1 MITIGLTGGI
11 ASGKSTVSAELRSL
25 GLPVFDADAEARL
38 AVAAGS
44 EGLAQVIAVLG
55 KEYLSEEGT
64 LDRAK
69 VAERIFHDKEALKAV
84 EAIIHKI
91 VWQQAESFLAAS
103 SKQGHKAAVL
113 DVPLLIECGWH
124 KNVDSVW
131 LVSVS
136 RQQQVER
143 AMLRSGMTADEVNA
157 RIEAQ
162 MSLAEKKKYADV
174 VLDNSGSQA
183 ETMQVCIRSWSC
195 FWVASVKG
203 KRKARSRRTKTHG
216 RLYSWLLLLG
226 VLLVIGFGGWKIW
239 SSDTVQMR
247 FVYMWDYQQDIVTY
261 SKKNNVDPFLVAAI
275 IKNESNFKHDAVSK
289 VGAVGLMQIMPET
302 GRWIAEQM
310 GLENYQDSDLY
321 QTRKNIRMGCWY
333 VGELEHEFQH
343 NLVLLMVA
351 YNAGRGQTHE
361 WMQENGWDY
370 NFNDIKSIPYPDTRE
385 YVAKV
390 MQDRD
395 KYYLLYKDKIK

>member
-1 MITIGLTGGI
+1 MITIGVTGGI
-11 ASGKSTVSAELRSL
+11 ASGKSTVSTELRSL

-113 DVPLLIECGWH
+113 DVPLLIECGWY

-183 ETMQVCIRSWSC
+183 ETMQAVRSQL
-195 FWVASVKG
+195 K
-203 KRKARSRRTKTHG
+203 
-216 RLYSWLLLLG
+216 LLLG
-226 VLLVIGFGGWKIW
+226 GISEG
-239 SSDTVQMR
+239 
-247 FVYMWDYQQDIVTY
+247 
-261 SKKNNVDPFLVAAI
+261 
-275 IKNESNFKHDAVSK
+275 
-289 VGAVGLMQIMPET
+289 
-302 GRWIAEQM
+302 
-310 GLENYQDSDLY
+310 
-321 QTRKNIRMGCWY
+321 
-333 VGELEHEFQH
+333 
-343 NLVLLMVA
+343 
-351 YNAGRGQTHE
+351 
-361 WMQENGWDY
+361 
-370 NFNDIKSIPYPDTRE
+370 
-385 YVAKV
+385 
-390 MQDRD
+390 
-395 KYYLLYKDKIK
+395 